1 MNHIEVKNI
10 KPRYDYPE
18 YYWII
23 DDKPITFYLDEFVRN
38 KPVHS
43 LTVFG
48 SLYESVVEQYRNI
61 KNNVFTFLL
70 KQRKKWT
77 DIRFYSFHFFATQD
91 SALPPKLNLSH
102 QFP

>member
-61 KNNVFTFLL
+61 KNNVFTFLQNRE
-70 KQRKKWT
+70 KNGQT
-77 DIRFYSFHFFATQD
+77 FGFTHFTF
-91 SALPPKLNLSH
+91 LLLRPVHYRLN
-102 QFP
+102 